1 MPVINKNRVLY
12 ILNYLREWS
21 DEEHPKTTTEIMEHL
36 SSIGIDAG
44 RKTVADDIE
53 QLQEIGYDIVCIKS
67 RQNKYFMGTRILE
80 LSELKMLVDA
90 VQAAVFIPPAKCK
103 KLIAELSMLVSSYQS
118 NELNRRLYI
127 NDRVK
132 TSNNE
137 VLYTVDT
144 IYNAI
149 ALGRSISFKSY
160 DYSPKKRKVF
170 KHGGQEYVFS
180 PYDLVWS
187 NDRYYVFGYSESHH
201 DIVKF
206 RVDRLYKPQI
216 MDTDARKKPK
226 GYSISEICKQTFL
239 MYDAEICK
247 VELLC
252 TNDTANAV
260 IDHFE
265 IDVDIKER
273 DKEHFLVS
281 ANVALS
287 TTFYAW
293 VFTYGGKI
301 RINSPEIAINGYK
314 HHLKVASENL

>member
-44 RKTVADDIE
+44 RKTVANDIE

-149 ALGRSISFKSY
+149 ALGRSISF
-160 DYSPKKRKVF
+160 V
-170 KHGGQEYVFS
+170 
-180 PYDLVWS
+180 
-187 NDRYYVFGYSESHH
+187 
-201 DIVKF
+201 
-206 RVDRLYKPQI
+206 
-216 MDTDARKKPK
+216 
-226 GYSISEICKQTFL
+226 
-239 MYDAEICK
+239 
-247 VELLC
+247 LC
-252 TNDTANAV
+252 M
-260 IDHFE
+260 
-265 IDVDIKER
+265 
-273 DKEHFLVS
+273 
-281 ANVALS
+281 
-287 TTFYAW
+287 
-293 VFTYGGKI
+293 
-301 RINSPEIAINGYK
+301 
-314 HHLKVASENL
+314 